1 MGQGGEWKGAEMK
14 GEQLKALKN
23 KANLSN
29 RKLAEMTGIS
39 ESTLSRIFSSDSEP
53 KFDDV
58 VAIVRVTGGSLDE
71 IAGLKPVTDEEV
83 VKLRS
88 QVDTQRIQ
96 LANYDNIIKNYDKLL
111 AEKDDHN
118 KYLKKIIRWTAIALG
133 VVLVVF
139 MGIAVYDV
147 ANGSIGWAR
156 YAEAARNGTSQV
168 LSIITSWINT

>member
-1 MGQGGEWKGAEMK
+1 MK

-83 VKLRS
+83 VQLRS

-96 LANYDNIIKNYDKLL
+96 LSNYDNIIKNYDKLL
-111 AEKDDHN
+111 AEKEEHN
-118 KYLKKIIRWTAIALG
+118 KYLRKIIRWAATGLG
-133 VVLVVF
+133 LVLVVF
-139 MGIAVYDV
+139 LGIIVYDV
-147 ANGSIGWAR
+147 MNGNIGWAR
-156 YAEAARNGTSQV
+156 YAEAAQDGTTQA
-168 LSIITSWINT
+168 LNAITGFFRA